1 MLSCEYRDNRASRL
15 PAIFDRSDTPGLNV
29 TKHVTVAAQKYDAVT
44 GWIGFVPLEFV
55 IGDFN
60 FRSDVDVR
68 PAARL
73 VGPVIGDYRV
83 GFAVSDMDFISP
95 VRVGFAAARRI
106 RNIRLHQGLVPLPDS
121 GIYCFPLSQITSVQI
136 GNQATKNNKTRD
148 DALHPFRSSTPG
160 EIVKA
165 MFVPRIAAREVLQ
178 GAKKL
183 NRIFFDKLNL
193 LDNPLNFTPSWGG
206 PWADSG
212 TNRPHAND
220 AVPLKEA
227 RELGY

>member
-1 MLSCEYRDNRASRL
+1 VRL
-15 PAIFDRSDTPGLNV
+15 DCRRYFDRSDTPGLNV
-29 TKHVTVAAQKYDAVT
+29 TKHVTVAAQKNDAVT

-55 IGDFN
+55 IRDFN

-73 VGPVIGDYRV
+73 VGPVVGDYRV
-83 GFAVSDMDFISP
+83 GFTVFDMDFISP

-136 GNQATKNNKTRD
+136 GNQATKNNKTKG

-193 LDNPLNFTPSWGG
+193 PDNPLNFTPARGG
-206 PWADSG
+206 PWADSRI
-212 TNRPHAND
+212 NRPHAND
-220 AVPLKEA
+220 AVPLTEA
-227 RELGY
+227 RELGE